1 MATAVS
7 QRSSFN
13 TRAAQLGGK
22 ARAAGVM
29 PTRRAVAA
37 QRSEQLRVHA
47 SAGPGPGLVSFSGAS
62 SGTGLVS
69 FRGGAAAAPRSVAV
83 NAEPA
88 KAKAPSKAR
97 LPSLDSLRFFLIA
110 YIAVGHFA
118 VFATKSSFALALL
131 TQARHPLSASCSPL
145 AAAR

>member
-1 MATAVS
+1 MAAAVS
-7 QRSSFN
+7 QRSLFN
-13 TRAAQLGGK
+13 TAAQLGGK
-22 ARAAGVM
+22 ARTAGVM

-47 SAGPGPGLVSFSGAS
+47 SAGPGPGLVSFSGATP
-62 SGTGLVS
+62 GPGLVS

-83 NAEPA
+83 KAEPA

-131 TQARHPLSASCSPL
+131 TQASRPLSASCLPL